1 MRHHMRAVIVAS
13 GAMSEAMTF
22 STPRGFTWSTRV
34 PSAVQDLPAGDAL
47 INRAPAPHVKLT
59 WWGRTMVRVDN
70 VETLD
75 AMAVAQGGPRPLR
88 HGSWGE
94 RSLLTDPA
102 GRHAAWSNASHQ
114 QQPKSLYSAHRR
126 RAASDN
132 TKRNIVD
139 LRRRMVF
146 GYSYA
151 NFLYGSVMV

>member
-75 AMAVAQGGPRPLR
+75 AMAVAQGWTPSALA
-88 HGSWGE
+88 W
-94 RSLLTDPA
+94 LLGRAVFTSRIPA
-102 GRHAAWSNASHQ
+102 GRHAAWSNASHHSNPRVFT
-114 QQPKSLYSAHRR
+114 QPTGEEQRVIIRSEISL
-126 RAASDN
+126 
-132 TKRNIVD
+132 I
-139 LRRRMVF
+139 
-146 GYSYA
+146 
-151 NFLYGSVMV
+151 